1 MYTSSTYQMAQARIA
16 GLHRQA
22 QRDALAR
29 QGRQHCR
36 PHQRRAGAAA
46 AGLALVW
53 ALAACGSALA
63 SQARPLSPQHVLQ
76 AGSQAQISDLA
87 NLKRDHTGARP
98 SRQGSPH
105 GAPGLS
111 AVKDLTTVKR
121 EALLAAAERA
131 RTR

>member
-1 MYTSSTYQMAQARIA
+1 MYTRSNYQITQARIA
-16 GLHRQA
+16 GRHGRA
-22 QRDALAR
+22 QQDALAR
-29 QGRQHCR
+29 QGRQGRR
-36 PHQRRAGAAA
+36 PHKHPAGAAA

-63 SQARPLSPQHVLQ
+63 NQARPLSPQHVLQ
-76 AGSQAQISDLA
+76 AGSQSQISDLA

-105 GAPGLS
+105 DAPGLS

-121 EALLAAAERA
+121 EAMLAAAARG